1 MAKIMNLVDSRM
13 LERVRPPV
21 NPLHR
26 ALSVLDSDMKSI
38 LERADMSDEEKV
50 QAYNQTLQ
58 KYLEYQRPDV
68 KAVEISRQQN
78 KPKVDVEQDVMRTIP
93 KSMRGKALSLI
104 DRIKE
109 NPETSW
115 NDRGEFVYRGQVVS
129 GTNMVDLINDVL
141 RHRKTFNPRGRYD
154 FARALRDSHVP
165 QEMIGNSQVWNWMH
179 RETATS
185 DAFSTAGEDVTDEEG
200 SGDDDNEPRRG
211 RSMMKTPAKIRTSK
225 KPIKKINWETPK

>member
-104 DRIKE
+104 ERIKE
-109 NPETSW
+109 NPKLH
-115 NDRGEFVYRGQVVS
+115 G
-129 GTNMVDLINDVL
+129 
-141 RHRKTFNPRGRYD
+141 
-154 FARALRDSHVP
+154 
-165 QEMIGNSQVWNWMH
+165 MI
-179 RETATS
+179 
-185 DAFSTAGEDVTDEEG
+185 EG
-200 SGDDDNEPRRG
+200 SLCIEDRLCRVL
-211 RSMMKTPAKIRTSK
+211 IWL
-225 KPIKKINWETPK
+225 I